1 MAAKS
6 VTSSEATVEPPEEF
20 EPPEELEPLE
30 ELELPIPIFH
40 NCAYQNY
47 TPISV

>member
-20 EPPEELEPLE
+20 EPPEEDVYKRQVLLT
-30 ELELPIPIFH
+30 
-40 NCAYQNY
+40 Q
-47 TPISV
+47 

>member
-20 EPPEELEPLE
+20 ELPEELEPLE
-30 ELELPIPIFH
+30 ELELPEELLEELLLLELELF
-40 NCAYQNY
+40 C
-47 TPISV
+47 